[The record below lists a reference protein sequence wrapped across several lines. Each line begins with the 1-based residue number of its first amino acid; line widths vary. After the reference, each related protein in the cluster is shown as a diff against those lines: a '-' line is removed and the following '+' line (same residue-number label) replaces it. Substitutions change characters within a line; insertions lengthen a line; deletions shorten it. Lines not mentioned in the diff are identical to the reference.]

1 MSQLRPPLGELLSRL
16 VGGRGTRGLSG
27 DADRVL
33 PLDAEYDFFAD
44 GLRRHRAEGDPVEDP
59 ELLWSTASIWA
70 RSGGLQAHL
79 REGRDS
85 GSPVLGFTDVA
96 VIVSESDWRRGL
108 RQVTRPWGP
117 AAEALLRTKVRGWC
131 ADADLHPLFPERP
144 VQVRV
149 VPDGAPELNGG
160 EIGLEPG
167 EFVTALLPNWYSGP
181 QPLSRPV
188 ISFHLHIPKAWE
200 GYREVGRLQSDQML
214 FTLGSHWLDNFQ
226 HTALQVPALYRLQRY
241 GDGSFVHVINPELS
255 DEVRIVREDTVV
267 SSFAGQAPNVLAL
280 RHNSGANLAWLVLA
294 LVDELAPTPTVELPE
309 LSLDE
314 VTGSVPASGPS
325 TGPVVPPRMTGH
337 RTVVPVDVDD
347 RIATLRERGVLLQ
360 RVHFSRFMVGYDVY
374 IGENGEVG
382 TRMEQP
388 AATVSVRRN
397 RIGLTVHRPGLKL
410 DRSPM
415 RPGQTVELEGDHR
428 IGLLDRELRF
438 RDLRGVE
445 ADGWP
450 YLAEIRR
457 PGGAAHL
464 VFGSTHS
471 IGRQPRCAV
480 RLPDQPHNGNIVW
493 RSKYADAPV
502 ISSRNGEIPKSRFSI
517 DSIMVSTEH
526 AALDLGGVP
535 RLRCLA
541 RHCYAYVR
549 RNGAVFS
556 LSPSGDAEGRHEL
569 ELTHG
574 DELLIG
580 NCAFR
585 LRFPQ
590 PGRESTSDESLTA
603 EELASAVDDLGLDAL
618 DDPRPPLPERGQAPG
633 STDLP
638 AAQGLGERGPQPSR
652 LSSVSP
658 PPLPSPAQRVEGP
671 PMLVEQGSVE
681 EGAGENAPEQPVEG
695 PPMLLDDGVS
705 TRLEGPP
712 MLLDDDAPARVEGP
726 PMLVEDEDA
735 PGADRPT
742 EAPTSAG
749 GPAEPPATAPVV
761 GPPMLLDPA
770 EPPRVEGPPMLLGDG
785 ESDQVEDALA
795 MRPTVQAPLAT
806 VPDPAGVPEP
816 GGGPAALPE
825 GPPPPIDISDASVS
839 FLPPEEHDTLDD
851 AFAPVVGAEP
861 ESTVAVVDEE
871 DWKFELGRR
880 ARLRLVGW
888 MVSREV
894 LVGNHDGA
902 EIVLP
907 ENRSE
912 PEQRFSAAD
921 YFRVACRG
929 RRLRVLRCSEGGEG
943 VLLVDGVP
951 AAEADRS
958 DGLALEVVRRDALG
972 QEDFRI
978 RLRLAPDDALPDP
991 RALFLALDDEERMVR
1006 AMFTLG
1012 LPLHTARIMR
1022 VGPVELAATWTGDEL
1037 ELADYLESYQREDG
1051 RWQPFFVQSRSAP
1064 FRTVPEDGRVVRLRP
1079 GDRVL
1084 AGAAVY
1090 VLEAS

>member
-1 MSQLRPPLGELLSRL
+1 
-16 VGGRGTRGLSG
+16 
-27 DADRVL
+27 
-33 PLDAEYDFFAD
+33 
-44 GLRRHRAEGDPVEDP
+44 
-59 ELLWSTASIWA
+59 
-70 RSGGLQAHL
+70 
-79 REGRDS
+79 
-85 GSPVLGFTDVA
+85 
-96 VIVSESDWRRGL
+96 
-108 RQVTRPWGP
+108 
-117 AAEALLRTKVRGWC
+117 
-131 ADADLHPLFPERP
+131 
-144 VQVRV
+144 
-149 VPDGAPELNGG
+149 
-160 EIGLEPG
+160 
-167 EFVTALLPNWYSGP
+167 
-181 QPLSRPV
+181 V

-214 FTLGSHWLDNFQ
+214 FTLGAHWLDNFQ
-226 HTALQVPALYRLQRY
+226 HPALQVPALYRLQRY

-267 SSFAGQAPNVLAL
+267 SSIAGQAPNVLAL

-314 VTGSVPASGPS
+314 VTGSVPSSGPS

-388 AATVSVRRN
+388 AATVSVRRS

-428 IGLLDRELRF
+428 IGLVDRELRF

-526 AALDLGGVP
+526 AALDLSETP

-556 LSPSGDAEGRHEL
+556 LSPSGDAEGQHEL

-590 PGRESTSDESLTA
+590 PGRATTSDESLTA
-603 EELASAVDDLGLDAL
+603 EELASAVDDLGLDVL
-618 DDPRPPLPERGQAPG
+618 DDPRPPLPERAQAPG

-652 LSSVSP
+652 LSAVSP
-658 PPLPSPAQRVEGP
+658 PPLPTPPPRVGGPPMLAEDAPAERVEGP
-671 PMLVEQGSVE
+671 PMLVED
-681 EGAGENAPEQPVEG
+681 APAERVEG
-695 PPMLLDDGVS
+695 PPMLLQDG
-705 TRLEGPP
+705 
-712 MLLDDDAPARVEGP
+712 APARVEGP
-726 PMLVEDEDA
+726 PMLLDEEGPTATPAGADETAAEDA
-735 PGADRPT
+735 GA
-742 EAPTSAG
+742 
-749 GPAEPPATAPVV
+749 PAAVAPVV

-770 EPPRVEGPPMLLGDG
+770 DPPRVEGPPMLLGDD
-785 ESDQVEDALA
+785 ENAHSEDVLA
-795 MRPTVQAPLAT
+795 MRPTVQAPPPA
-806 VPDPAGVPEP
+806 VPDPAEVPEP
-816 GGGPAALPE
+816 GGRGAAALPE

-839 FLPPEEHDTLDD
+839 FLPPEEDDTLDD
-851 AFAPVVGAEP
+851 AFAPVPVERPQA
-861 ESTVAVVDEE
+861 TVAVVDED

-888 MVSREV
+888 MVAREV

-912 PEQRFSAAD
+912 PEQRFSPAD

-943 VLLVDGVP
+943 VLLVDGAP
-951 AAEADRS
+951 AAQADRS
-958 DGLALEVVRRDALG
+958 AGLALEVVRRDALG
-972 QEDFRI
+972 REDFRI
-978 RLRLAPDDALPDP
+978 RLGLAPDDALPDP

-1012 LPLHTARIMR
+1012 LPLHTARVVR
-1022 VGPVELAATWTGDEL
+1022 LGPVELAATWTGDEL

-1051 RWQPFFVQSRSAP
+1051 RWQPFFVQCRAAP

-1090 VLEAS
+1090 VLEEA